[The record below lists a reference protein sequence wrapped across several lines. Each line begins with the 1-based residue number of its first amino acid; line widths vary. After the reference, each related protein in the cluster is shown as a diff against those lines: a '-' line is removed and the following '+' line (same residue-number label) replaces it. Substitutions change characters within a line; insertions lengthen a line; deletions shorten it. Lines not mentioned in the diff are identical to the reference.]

1 MKTNEELQKDVQNAI
16 KWEPLLHAAEIGV
29 TAKDGLISLTGVV
42 DSYAKKLEA
51 ETAARK
57 VVGVKGVVEKIEIKF
72 GSKYNMTD
80 NDIAANALSALKLNM
95 SVHSDGINVKVEK
108 GWITLEGEQSWNY
121 QREAA
126 TNAVN
131 YLFGVQGVTNNITIN
146 TELHPD
152 IDKQDIEFAFDR
164 NWLLKHRNIQITI
177 LGNKVTLTGSVNTW
191 YEGKE
196 AERIAWNSP
205 GVFLVDN
212 KLYIDNIHH

>member
-1 MKTNEELQKDVQNAI
+1 MKSNEILQKEVMDAI

-29 TAKDGLISLTGVV
+29 TAKDGIISLTGIV
-42 DSYAKKLEA
+42 DSYAKKMEA
-51 ETAARK
+51 ETAARN
-57 VVGVKGVVEKIEIKF
+57 VAGVKGVVEKIEIKF

-95 SVHSDGINVKVEK
+95 AVRINGLKVKVEN

-146 TELHPD
+146 PELHTA
-152 IDKQDIEFAFDR
+152 ISKQDIEFAYDR
-164 NWLLKHRNIQITI
+164 NWLLKHRNIQIDI
-177 LGNKVTLTGSVNTW
+177 LGNKVTLNGTVNSW
-191 YEGKE
+191 YEGRE

-205 GVFLVDN
+205 GVWLVDN
-212 KLYIDNIHH
+212 KLFINNIHH